1 MRKNSVS
8 FNRCVGFVLN
18 MSKKHATKESGLIFT
33 VSQHPVYQ
41 IQGMHVV
48 DLNYVCA
55 KKMFIQIVD
64 LTTACFKIQE
74 EKVPVNNDLEK

>member
-1 MRKNSVS
+1 MCRL
-8 FNRCVGFVLN
+8 CVEHV
-18 MSKKHATKESGLIFT
+18 KKATKESGLIFA

-41 IQGMHVV
+41 IQGMHV
-48 DLNYVCA
+48 DLNVCA